1 MQQSFREPSVEEGI
15 KTGQKRINHV
25 DMSGELVPV
34 FLKDFLQFPLE
45 LGGGT
50 NAQWEDLVKLWGF
63 LVRIFIILCYGV
75 HPFLTLGLG
84 L

>member
-34 FLKDFLQFPLE
+34 FLKDFLQFPLK
-45 LGGGT
+45 LG
-50 NAQWEDLVKLWGF
+50 
-63 LVRIFIILCYGV
+63 
-75 HPFLTLGLG
+75 
-84 L
+84 